1 MMMQTCCACAVG
13 LHCVLHV
20 PFCLLACM
28 HTFDIISG
36 PFTILGSLA
45 PKAEVISLANRVLP
59 QPGGPYRSMPRTGE
73 MPSSFVMA
81 GG

>member
-1 MMMQTCCACAVG
+1 MLCVRCWLALCAACAV
-13 LHCVLHV
+13 L
-20 PFCLLACM
+20 PACM
-28 HTFDIISG
+28 HAHTFDIISG

-45 PKAEVISLANRVLP
+45 PNAEVISLANRVLP